1 MHAQKVFE
9 EFKLRNLGE
18 YHYLY
23 VQSDILL
30 LADLQILEINVLK
43 YMNLILFIFLSAP
56 GLAWQAYLKKT
67 GVKL

>member
-43 YMNLILFIFLSAP
+43 YMNLILLIFLSAP
-56 GLAWQAYLKKT
+56 GLA
-67 GVKL
+67 

>member
-56 GLAWQAYLKKT
+56 GLA
-67 GVKL
+67 

>member
-43 YMNLILFIFLSAP
+43 YMNLILLIFLSTP
-56 GLAWQAYLKKT
+56 GLA
-67 GVKL
+67 